1 MNAPLLQELIEAVT
15 EGLARPHHFWAVMV
29 IVGAIGGG
37 WLFGRWVQ
45 GRARRRL
52 ENLAATPGVH
62 VDALRFSLEGWRRLA
77 FPLAVQFLLWCGEVL
92 MRLAGHVPAGS
103 EPRLLRLAMTVFGA
117 LALIR
122 LVVYAMQRAFGRF
135 VAIASWERSI
145 SLVVWVLIVLHL
157 TGLLGDV
164 IDWMEATRL
173 PLGKTPVSL
182 WGLLSATM
190 SVVVTLLVTLWL
202 CSSLESRLMRT
213 QSLDM
218 NLRVVLARVGRAFM
232 VLLALLLGLSFA
244 GLDLTVLSVFGGAL
258 GVGLGLGLQKIASN
272 YVSGFIILLDRSLR
286 IGDLI
291 SVDKFYGAVARI
303 NTRYTVVEAF
313 DGTEAIV
320 PNEMLVSLP
329 VTNHSLNNRR
339 VRLAFKVFL
348 RYGADLDQALRLAV
362 EAAAAQPRVL
372 KDPPPTAYLLG
383 YTVDGME
390 LEVGFWIADAEA
402 GRANVQ
408 SAIAVAIHQ
417 RFKAA
422 EVGAP
427 YSPPPTSKPG

>member
-1 MNAPLLQELIEAVT
+1 MNAPLLEELIEAVA
-15 EGLARPHHFWAVMV
+15 EGLSRPQHYWAAV
-29 IVGAIGGG
+29 IIVVAIGAG
-37 WLFGRWVQ
+37 WLFGRWVHA
-45 GRARRRL
+45 RAKRRL
-52 ENLAATPGVH
+52 EQLEATPGAY
-62 VDALRFSLEGWRRLA
+62 VDALRFSIEGVRRLA
-77 FPLAVQFLLWCGEVL
+77 FPLAVQFLLWCGEVA
-92 MRLAGHVPAGS
+92 MRVAGHVPAGA

-135 VAIASWERSI
+135 VGLAPWERSI
-145 SLVVWVLIVLHL
+145 SLVVWLLIVMHL
-157 TGLLGDV
+157 TGVLSDV
-164 IDWMEATRL
+164 IDWMESTRL

-182 WGLLSATM
+182 WAVLSGTM
-190 SVVVTLLVTLWL
+190 SVILTLLVTLWL
-202 CSSLESRLMRT
+202 CSSLEARLMRA
-213 QSLDM
+213 QRLDM
-218 NLRVVLARVGRAFM
+218 NLRVVVARVGRAFM
-232 VLLALLLGLSFA
+232 ILLAVLLGLSFA

-303 NTRYTVVEAF
+303 NTRYTVVQAL

-329 VTNHSLNNRR
+329 VTNHSLNDRR

-348 RYGADLDQALRLAV
+348 RYGADLDRALDLAV
-362 EAAAAQPRVL
+362 GAAAAQPRVL

-390 LEVGFWIADAEA
+390 LEVGFWIRDAEA
-402 GRANVQ
+402 GRSNVH

-417 RFKAA
+417 RFKSAGI
-422 EVGAP
+422 GAP
-427 YSPPPTSKPG
+427 FSAPPASNPA

>member
-1 MNAPLLQELIEAVT
+1 
-15 EGLARPHHFWAVMV
+15 
-29 IVGAIGGG
+29 
-37 WLFGRWVQ
+37 
-45 GRARRRL
+45 
-52 ENLAATPGVH
+52 
-62 VDALRFSLEGWRRLA
+62 
-77 FPLAVQFLLWCGEVL
+77 
-92 MRLAGHVPAGS
+92 
-103 EPRLLRLAMTVFGA
+103 
-117 LALIR
+117 
-122 LVVYAMQRAFGRF
+122 MQRAFGRF

-202 CSSLESRLMRT
+202 GSSLESRLMRT

-348 RYGADLDQALRLAV
+348 RYGADLDQALRLADGGCRRPASRAQGSATDRIFAGLHGRRHGIGSGILDRRRRSRACEHPV
-362 EAAAAQPRVL
+362 GDRRRHPSAVQGCGSRRPVFAAPDFKTR
-372 KDPPPTAYLLG
+372 
-383 YTVDGME
+383 
-390 LEVGFWIADAEA
+390 LEPSYPGNALISRKSGAHP
-402 GRANVQ
+402 AN
-408 SAIAVAIHQ
+408 
-417 RFKAA
+417 
-422 EVGAP
+422 
-427 YSPPPTSKPG
+427 

>member
-1 MNAPLLQELIEAVT
+1 MNAPLLQELSEAVA
-15 EGLARPHHFWAVMV
+15 EGLSRPQHYWAAV
-29 IVGAIGGG
+29 IIVVAIAGG
-37 WLFGRWVQ
+37 WLFGRGVQ
-45 GRARRRL
+45 GRARRRIA
-52 ENLAATPGVH
+52 NLAATPGAH

-77 FPLAVQFLLWCGEVL
+77 FPLAVQLLLWCGEVL

-135 VAIASWERSI
+135 VAIAPWERSI

-232 VLLALLLGLSFA
+232 VLVALLLGLSFA

-348 RYGADLDQALRLAV
+348 RYGADLDRALRLAE

-372 KDPPPTAYLLG
+372 EEPPPTAYLLG

-427 YSPPPTSKPG
+427 YSPPPTSKPV